1 MFNLKILFVHFTQI
15 NAKAE
20 LQAKKS
26 KSSQKFFSEKMLT
39 MTSENSNIKDQNSE
53 DSLTA
58 RETEYYL
65 EEK

>member
-1 MFNLKILFVHFTQI
+1 
-15 NAKAE
+15 
-20 LQAKKS
+20 
-26 KSSQKFFSEKMLT
+26 MLT

-65 EEK
+65 EER